1 MLISGFAVD
10 MIDGILY
17 KWSMMMLFSG
27 FVDECVCLS

>member
-17 KWSMMMLFSG
+17 KWSMMILIWY
-27 FVDECVCLS
+27 FVDECVCLR